1 MKFWIEQNADLDAQI
16 RLIDLYLQQND
27 LTMAQ
32 TKVSEIN
39 ADILNYPTHL
49 QAEVQDVVDFKTEVI
64 SIMGNIGGLAN
75 MTTANHTFM
84 TDIATNGKGVAKYQ
98 AQELLCF
105 FFDECFNYSFDIPMT
120 GRAMETDKLT
130 ATKPELN
137 FKLFPNPASNWVTIE
152 LPLDVAPV
160 VVKITDVN
168 GKLILNT
175 TVNRPIYIW
184 ETDQLPNG
192 VYLINI
198 KTEVNGYELGTEKV
212 TIQH

>member
-1 MKFWIEQNADLDAQI
+1 
-16 RLIDLYLQQND
+16 
-27 LTMAQ
+27 
-32 TKVSEIN
+32 
-39 ADILNYPTHL
+39 
-49 QAEVQDVVDFKTEVI
+49 
-64 SIMGNIGGLAN
+64 
-75 MTTANHTFM
+75 
-84 TDIATNGKGVAKYQ
+84 
-98 AQELLCF
+98 
-105 FFDECFNYSFDIPMT
+105 
-120 GRAMETDKLT
+120 
-130 ATKPELN
+130 
-137 FKLFPNPASNWVTIE
+137 LFPNPASNWVTIE